1 MYKKIFFLENLF
13 VILLAIFRYI
23 RKKILGN
30 RNIADDKSPF
40 GEPLFVNS
48 SPYVHIPK
56 TGGSSLTKA
65 LGRARSYHHA
75 SLRMMY
81 VLHPKAKGKSPIA
94 FSREPFERFRSA
106 VYFLFE
112 SDYYNVPHMRR
123 FKKRFNYYTPENVIN
138 FIDSFD
144 LKKPEYFNRHHVVF
158 EKQVDFVSDFSG
170 YINFENIYKISSLNK
185 FMKLND
191 MKAEAVNMTNYKKLS
206 NEAIESSLH
215 QNKEKIL
222 DIYHEDA
229 ILYKHSKEL

>member
-1 MYKKIFFLENLF
+1 M
-13 VILLAIFRYI
+13 
-23 RKKILGN
+23 
-30 RNIADDKSPF
+30 
-40 GEPLFVNS
+40 
-48 SPYVHIPK
+48 
-56 TGGSSLTKA
+56 
-65 LGRARSYHHA
+65 
-75 SLRMMY
+75 
-81 VLHPKAKGKSPIA
+81 
-94 FSREPFERFRSA
+94 
-106 VYFLFE
+106 
-112 SDYYNVPHMRR
+112 
-123 FKKRFNYYTPENVIN
+123 
-138 FIDSFD
+138 
-144 LKKPEYFNRHHVVF
+144 F

>member
-1 MYKKIFFLENLF
+1 MYKKISFLENLF
-13 VILLAIFRYI
+13 TVFLAIKGHI
-23 RKKILGN
+23 RKTILGN
-30 RNIADDKSPF
+30 HNVADDKSPF
-40 GEPLFVNS
+40 AEPLFVNS

-56 TGGSSLTKA
+56 TGGSTLIKA
-65 LGRARSYHHA
+65 LGRAKCYHHA

-81 VLHPKAKGKSPIA
+81 VLHPKARGKSPIA

-106 VYFLFE
+106 VYYLYE
-112 SDYYNVPHMRR
+112 SDYYNVRHMRR
-123 FKKRFNYYTPENVIN
+123 FRKRFKYYTPENVVN

-144 LKKPEYFNRHHVVF
+144 LKKPEYFNKYTVF
-158 EKQVDFVSDFSG
+158 KKQVDFVSDFSG

-185 FMKLND
+185 FMKLNN
-191 MKAEAVNMTNYKKLS
+191 MKVEAVNMTNYKKLS

-215 QNKEKIL
+215 QKKEKIL